1 MQKCKEL
8 QKLHASYAA
17 LLSSFNNHNIES
29 AQKSINTMRALEE
42 EFWINVDSYLQA
54 VDSELEGLKALY
66 QSNEDYLQKLKSA
79 LEEKGIS
86 PDVKDSSLIIGPME
100 VLVNVE
106 EHYLQLIMGR
116 KKKRIM
122 DLELGKVS
130 KVVEQSY
137 KKLNYSFN
145 PNAFLKRLLKAYEYA
160 SSKMY
165 GSKDTKYGYAVS
177 LKMMYEIF
185 SIAPGA
191 ADYKIENFL
200 WDLGRMLSYAEA
212 LKPYSLEYGFSR
224 DVRTMYYIKNAAGET
239 LKASTL
245 TIYKED

>member
-137 KKLNYSFN
+137 KKAKL
-145 PNAFLKRLLKAYEYA
+145 FLQSQCL
-160 SSKMY
+160 
-165 GSKDTKYGYAVS
+165 
-177 LKMMYEIF
+177 
-185 SIAPGA
+185 P
-191 ADYKIENFL
+191 
-200 WDLGRMLSYAEA
+200 
-212 LKPYSLEYGFSR
+212 
-224 DVRTMYYIKNAAGET
+224 ET
-239 LKASTL
+239 LTKSL
-245 TIYKED
+245 